1 MRPVIIYIIETFL
14 CSGLFLLLYRMMIL
28 RKVSY
33 GFCRRYLVITMI
45 LSATIPF
52 LNVPLYPSETIYMNV
67 PVMTAPEENVESTTV
82 LKPSASNAAQ
92 NVEADP
98 GGTATGTVSEV
109 RMSADEKWRL
119 FFASVYITG
128 LALSIIIVAWGII
141 AVALIRRKSRIEHTE
156 QYDLAVSDSVE
167 TPFTFMHTVYMAFES
182 DEKTRAHIL
191 SHESSHVRHRHS
203 VERLIMSILRS
214 LYWFN
219 PFMWIAERRL
229 EEVQEWQ
236 ADHDALEDGY
246 DLTEYRI
253 SIIKQ
258 LFGCDPE
265 MASGL
270 KSTFTKKRFLQM
282 KQPEIKGGSGPE
294 ALFAT
299 LLAALLFICFGC
311 GPGNFSSPVKNQG
324 YRIECKD
331 FILSADHF
339 FDADYEAGVL
349 TRRHYVNYKSDATY
363 RNKESVE
370 IYENFNL
377 KYPVTIAVNGADT
390 ASSPNDRALRWVDE
404 STTIIIGHKKSTLE
418 EFKALKEG
426 EYGRIIYNKPRGK
439 QKQFA
444 FVYVEKN
451 RYDEVPSYNY
461 EVKVDRPDLEDMND
475 IVSPRGFGF
484 YEGVFVYQAN
494 HCNVAVPEAKF
505 VIDGERVDYDTFRDY
520 LMHNSLGGL
529 NIFRNDAARKLFGDD
544 AWEVVEI
551 NHKRRTMFISYF
563 QNENGEPVPT
573 LGYGGKQPYSYD
585 EIAQAVNDIKQA
597 NRAAGE
603 LTLIMFRVETYVP
616 DSTYIDLINKCIGN
630 DEDVKLLLTR
640 FKETIKKENGVTI
653 HYNTSTDK
661 IGG

>member
-14 CSGLFLLLYRMMIL
+14 CSGLFLLFYRMMIMK
-28 RKVSY
+28 KVSY

-45 LSATIPF
+45 LSVTIPF
-52 LNVPLYPSETIYMNV
+52 LNVPLYPAETIYMNV

-82 LKPSASNAAQ
+82 LKPSASTTAVHDEPDSRGGLTE
-92 NVEADP
+92 NV
-98 GGTATGTVSEV
+98 TQVK
-109 RMSADEKWRL
+109 MSPIDKWRL
-119 FFASVYITG
+119 FFTSVYVTG
-128 LALSIIIVAWGII
+128 MVLSLVIVAWGMI
-141 AVALIRRKSRIEHTE
+141 AVALIRRRSRIEHTE
-156 QYDLAVSDSVE
+156 QYDLAVSDRVE

-282 KQPEIKGGSGPE
+282 KQPEIKGGSGPK
-294 ALFAT
+294 ALSAT
-299 LLAALLFICFGC
+299 LLAAFLFICFGC

-349 TRRHYVNYKSDATY
+349 TRRHYVNYKSDATK

-475 IVSPRGFGF
+475 VISASSNTVNPM
-484 YEGVFVYQAN
+484 
-494 HCNVAVPEAKF
+494 AVPSI
-505 VIDGERVDYDTFRDY
+505 VMQQVR
-520 LMHNSLGGL
+520 
-529 NIFRNDAARKLFGDD
+529 
-544 AWEVVEI
+544 
-551 NHKRRTMFISYF
+551 
-563 QNENGEPVPT
+563 
-573 LGYGGKQPYSYD
+573 
-585 EIAQAVNDIKQA
+585 
-597 NRAAGE
+597 
-603 LTLIMFRVETYVP
+603 
-616 DSTYIDLINKCIGN
+616 
-630 DEDVKLLLTR
+630 
-640 FKETIKKENGVTI
+640 
-653 HYNTSTDK
+653 
-661 IGG
+661 

>member
-14 CSGLFLLLYRMMIL
+14 CSGLFLLLYRMMIMK
-28 RKVSY
+28 KVSY

-82 LKPSASNAAQ
+82 LKPSASNAAH

-98 GGTATGTVSEV
+98 DGTATETVSEV

-156 QYDLAVSDSVE
+156 QYDLAVSDRVE

-294 ALFAT
+294 ALFTT

-324 YRIECKD
+324 SRIECKD

-349 TRRHYVNYKSDATY
+349 TRRHYVNYKSDATK

-426 EYGRIIYNKPRGK
+426 EYVKIIYNKPRGK

-444 FVYVEKN
+444 FVYVEKD
-451 RYDEVPSYNY
+451 RYEAAAYNY
-461 EVKVDRPDLEDMND
+461 ETKVDRPDLEDMSD
-475 IVSPRGFGF
+475 IISPHGFGF
-484 YEGVFVYQAN
+484 YEGVFIYQTDE
-494 HCNVAVPEAKF
+494 CNVATPGAKF
-505 VIDGERVDYDTFRDY
+505 VIDGERVDYDTFREY
-520 LMHNSLGGL
+520 LMNNTLGGIH
-529 NIFRNDAARKLFGDD
+529 IFRNDAARKLFGDD

-551 NHKRRTMFISYF
+551 NHKRKNLFLHYF
-563 QNENGEPVPT
+563 RNENGEPVPSFWN
-573 LGYGGKQPYSYD
+573 GKNKEISYD
-585 EIAQAVNDIKQA
+585 EIIQAVNDIKET

-603 LTLIMFRVETYVP
+603 ITLVSFRVDSYVP
-616 DSTYIDLINKCIGN
+616 DSLYIDLIDKCIGY
-630 DEDVKLLLTR
+630 DEDVKVLLQR
-640 FKETIKKENGVTI
+640 FKEIIKVEKGIKTNYHT
-653 HYNTSTDK
+653 TTDK

>member
-14 CSGLFLLLYRMMIL
+14 CSGLFLLFYRMMIMK
-28 RKVSY
+28 KVSY

-45 LSATIPF
+45 LSVTIPF
-52 LNVPLYPSETIYMNV
+52 LNVPLYPAETIYMNV

-82 LKPSASNAAQ
+82 LKPSASTTAVHDEPDSRGGLTE
-92 NVEADP
+92 NVIQ
-98 GGTATGTVSEV
+98 VK
-109 RMSADEKWRL
+109 MSPIDKWRL
-119 FFASVYITG
+119 FFTSVYVTG
-128 LALSIIIVAWGII
+128 MVLSLVIVAWGMI
-141 AVALIRRKSRIEHTE
+141 AVALIRRRSRIEHTE
-156 QYDLAVSDSVE
+156 QYDLAVSDRVE

-282 KQPEIKGGSGPE
+282 KQPEIKGAGPE
-294 ALFAT
+294 ALSAT
-299 LLAALLFICFGC
+299 LLAAFLFICFGC
-311 GPGNFSSPVKNQG
+311 GPGHFSSPVNKVG
-324 YRIECKD
+324 TRIECKD

-349 TRRHYVNYKSDATY
+349 TRRHYVNYKSDATNL
-363 RNKESVE
+363 NKESVE

-426 EYGRIIYNKPRGK
+426 DYGRIIYNKPRGK

-461 EVKVDRPDLEDMND
+461 EVKVDRPDLEDMSD
-475 IVSPRGFGF
+475 VISPHGFGF
-484 YEGVFVYQAN
+484 YEGVFVYQTD

-551 NHKRRTMFISYF
+551 NHKRKNLFLHYF
-563 QNENGEPVPT
+563 RNENGEPVPSFWN
-573 LGYGGKQPYSYD
+573 GKNKEISYD
-585 EIAQAVNDIKQA
+585 EIIQAVNDIKET

-603 LTLIMFRVETYVP
+603 MTLVNFRVDSYVP
-616 DSTYIDLINKCIGN
+616 DSLYIDLIDKCIGY
-630 DEDVKLLLTR
+630 DEDVKVLLLR
-640 FKETIKKENGVTI
+640 FKEIIKVEKGIKTIYHT
-653 HYNTSTDK
+653 TTDK

>member
-14 CSGLFLLLYRMMIL
+14 CSGLFLLLYRMMIMK
-28 RKVSY
+28 KVSY

-98 GGTATGTVSEV
+98 DGTATETVSEV

-156 QYDLAVSDSVE
+156 QYDLAVSDRVE

-236 ADHDALEDGY
+236 ADHDALDEGY

-294 ALFAT
+294 ALFTT

-349 TRRHYVNYKSDATY
+349 TRRHYVNYKSDATK

-426 EYGRIIYNKPRGK
+426 EYVKIIYNKPRGK

-444 FVYVEKN
+444 FVYVEKD
-451 RYDEVPSYNY
+451 RYEAAAYNY
-461 EVKVDRPDLEDMND
+461 ETKVDRPDLEDMSD
-475 IVSPRGFGF
+475 IISPHGFGF
-484 YEGVFVYQAN
+484 YEGVFIYQTDE
-494 HCNVAVPEAKF
+494 CNVATPEAKF
-505 VIDGERVDYDTFRDY
+505 VIDGERVDYDTFREY
-520 LMHNSLGGL
+520 LMNNTLGGIH
-529 NIFRNDAARKLFGDD
+529 IFRNDAARKLFGDD

-551 NHKRRTMFISYF
+551 NHKRKNLFLHYF
-563 QNENGEPVPT
+563 RNENGEPVPSFWN
-573 LGYGGKQPYSYD
+573 GKNKEISYD
-585 EIAQAVNDIKQA
+585 EIIQAVNDIKET

-603 LTLIMFRVETYVP
+603 ITLVSFRVDSYVP
-616 DSTYIDLINKCIGN
+616 DSLYIDLIDKCIGY
-630 DEDVKLLLTR
+630 DEDVKVLLQR
-640 FKETIKKENGVTI
+640 FKEIIKVEKGIKTIYHT
-653 HYNTSTDK
+653 TTDK

>member
-14 CSGLFLLLYRMMIL
+14 CSGLFLLLYRMMIMK
-28 RKVSY
+28 KVSY

-98 GGTATGTVSEV
+98 DGTATETVSEV

-156 QYDLAVSDSVE
+156 QYDLAVSDRVE

-294 ALFAT
+294 ALFTT

-349 TRRHYVNYKSDATY
+349 TRRHYANYKSDATK

-426 EYGRIIYNKPRGK
+426 EYVKIIYNKPRGK

-444 FVYVEKN
+444 FVYVEKD
-451 RYDEVPSYNY
+451 RYEAAAYNY
-461 EVKVDRPDLEDMND
+461 ETKVDRPDLEDMSD
-475 IVSPRGFGF
+475 IISPHGFGF
-484 YEGVFVYQAN
+484 YEGVFIYQTDE
-494 HCNVAVPEAKF
+494 CNVATPEAKF
-505 VIDGERVDYDTFRDY
+505 VIDGERVDYDTFREY
-520 LMHNSLGGL
+520 LMNNTLGGIH
-529 NIFRNDAARKLFGDD
+529 IFRNDAARKLFGDD

-551 NHKRRTMFISYF
+551 NHKRKNLFLHYF
-563 QNENGEPVPT
+563 RNENGEPVPSFWN
-573 LGYGGKQPYSYD
+573 GKNKEISYD
-585 EIAQAVNDIKQA
+585 EIIQAVNDIKET

-603 LTLIMFRVETYVP
+603 MTLVSFRVDSYVP
-616 DSTYIDLINKCIGN
+616 DSLYIDLIDKCIGY
-630 DEDVKLLLTR
+630 DEDVKVLLQR
-640 FKETIKKENGVTI
+640 FKEIIKVEKGIKTIYHT
-653 HYNTSTDK
+653 TTDK

>member
-14 CSGLFLLLYRMMIL
+14 CSGLFLLFYRMMIMK
-28 RKVSY
+28 KVSY

-45 LSATIPF
+45 LSVTIPF
-52 LNVPLYPSETIYMNV
+52 LNVPLYPAETIYMNV

-82 LKPSASNAAQ
+82 LKPSASTTAFHDEPDSRGGLTE
-92 NVEADP
+92 NV
-98 GGTATGTVSEV
+98 TQVK
-109 RMSADEKWRL
+109 MSPIDKWKL
-119 FFASVYITG
+119 FFASVYVTG
-128 LALSIIIVAWGII
+128 MVLSLVIVAWGMI
-141 AVALIRRKSRIEHTE
+141 AVALIRRRSRIEHTE
-156 QYDLAVSDSVE
+156 QYDLAVSDRVE

-299 LLAALLFICFGC
+299 LLAAFLFICFGC
-311 GPGNFSSPVKNQG
+311 GPGHFSSPVKNQG
-324 YRIECKD
+324 SRIEFKD

-349 TRRHYVNYKSDATY
+349 TRRHYVNYKSDATNL
-363 RNKESVE
+363 NKESVE

-461 EVKVDRPDLEDMND
+461 EVMVDRPDLEDMSD
-475 IVSPRGFGF
+475 VISPHGFGF
-484 YEGVFVYQAN
+484 YEGVFVYQTDK
-494 HCNVAVPEAKF
+494 CNVAVPEAKF

-573 LGYGGKQPYSYD
+573 LGYGGKKSYSYD
-585 EIAQAVNDIKQA
+585 EIAQAVNDIKEA

-603 LTLIMFRVETYVP
+603 LTLIRFRVETYVP
-616 DSTYIDLINKCIGN
+616 DSTYIDLINKCIGH
-630 DEDVKLLLTR
+630 DEDVKLLLLR
-640 FKETIKKENGVTI
+640 FKDTIKKENGVTI
-653 HYNTSTDK
+653 HYQTSTDK

>member
-14 CSGLFLLLYRMMIL
+14 CSGLFLLFYRMMIMK
-28 RKVSY
+28 KVSY

-45 LSATIPF
+45 LSVTIPF
-52 LNVPLYPSETIYMNV
+52 LNVPLYPAETIYMNV

-82 LKPSASNAAQ
+82 LKPSASTTAVHDEPDSRGGLTE
-92 NVEADP
+92 NV
-98 GGTATGTVSEV
+98 TQVK
-109 RMSADEKWRL
+109 MSPIDKWKL
-119 FFASVYITG
+119 FFASVYVTG
-128 LALSIIIVAWGII
+128 MVLSLVIVAWGMI
-141 AVALIRRKSRIEHTE
+141 AVALIRRRSRIEHTE
-156 QYDLAVSDSVE
+156 QYDLAVSDRVE

-236 ADHDALEDGY
+236 ADHDALEAGY

-282 KQPEIKGGSGPE
+282 KQPEIKGGSGPK
-294 ALFAT
+294 ALSAT
-299 LLAALLFICFGC
+299 LLAAFLFICFGC
-311 GPGNFSSPVKNQG
+311 GPGHFSSPVNKVG
-324 YRIECKD
+324 TRIECKD

-349 TRRHYVNYKSDATY
+349 TRRHYVNYKSDATNL
-363 RNKESVE
+363 NKESVE

-475 IVSPRGFGF
+475 VISPHGFGF
-484 YEGVFVYQAN
+484 YEGVFVYQTD

-505 VIDGERVDYDTFRDY
+505 VIDGERVDYDTFREY
-520 LMHNSLGGL
+520 LMNNSLGGL

-551 NHKRRTMFISYF
+551 NHKRKNLFLHYF
-563 QNENGEPVPT
+563 RNENGEPVPSFWN
-573 LGYGGKQPYSYD
+573 GKNKEISYD
-585 EIAQAVNDIKQA
+585 EIIQAVNDIKET

-603 LTLIMFRVETYVP
+603 MTLVNFRVDSYVP
-616 DSTYIDLINKCIGN
+616 DSLYIDLIDKCIGY
-630 DEDVKLLLTR
+630 DEDVKVLLLR
-640 FKETIKKENGVTI
+640 FKEIIKVEKGIKTIYHT
-653 HYNTSTDK
+653 TTDK

>member
-14 CSGLFLLLYRMMIL
+14 CSGLFLLLYRMMIMK
-28 RKVSY
+28 KVSY
-33 GFCRRYLVITMI
+33 GFCRRYLVVTMI

-98 GGTATGTVSEV
+98 DGTATGTVSEV

-128 LALSIIIVAWGII
+128 LALSIIIVAWSII

-156 QYDLAVSDSVE
+156 QYDLAVSDRVE

-294 ALFAT
+294 ALFTT

-324 YRIECKD
+324 SRIESKD

-349 TRRHYVNYKSDATY
+349 TRRHYANYKSDATK

-426 EYGRIIYNKPRGK
+426 EYVKIIYNKPRGK

-444 FVYVEKN
+444 FVYVEKD
-451 RYDEVPSYNY
+451 RYEAAAYNY
-461 EVKVDRPDLEDMND
+461 ETKVDRPDLEDMSD
-475 IVSPRGFGF
+475 IISPHGFGF
-484 YEGVFVYQAN
+484 YEGVFIYQTDE
-494 HCNVAVPEAKF
+494 CNVATPEAKF
-505 VIDGERVDYDTFRDY
+505 VIDGERVDYDTFREY
-520 LMHNSLGGL
+520 LMNNTLGGIH
-529 NIFRNDAARKLFGDD
+529 IFRNDAARKLFGDD

-551 NHKRRTMFISYF
+551 NHKRKNLFLHYF
-563 QNENGEPVPT
+563 RNENGEPVPSFWN
-573 LGYGGKQPYSYD
+573 GKDKEISYD
-585 EIAQAVNDIKQA
+585 EIIQAINDIKET

-603 LTLIMFRVETYVP
+603 MTLVNFRVDSYVP
-616 DSTYIDLINKCIGN
+616 DSLYIDLIDKCIGY
-630 DEDVKLLLTR
+630 DEDVRVLLTR

>member
-14 CSGLFLLLYRMMIL
+14 CSGLFLLLYRMMIMK
-28 RKVSY
+28 KVSY
-33 GFCRRYLVITMI
+33 GFCRRYMVITMI

-92 NVEADP
+92 NVEADSD
-98 GGTATGTVSEV
+98 GTATETVSEV

-156 QYDLAVSDSVE
+156 QYDLAVSDRVE

-294 ALFAT
+294 ALFTT

-349 TRRHYVNYKSDATY
+349 TRRHYVNYKSDATKL
-363 RNKESVE
+363 NKESVE

-426 EYGRIIYNKPRGK
+426 EYVKIIYNKPRGK

-444 FVYVEKN
+444 FVYVEKD
-451 RYDEVPSYNY
+451 RYEAAAYNY
-461 EVKVDRPDLEDMND
+461 ETKVDRPDLEDMSD
-475 IVSPRGFGF
+475 IISPHGFGF
-484 YEGVFVYQAN
+484 YEGVFIYQTDE
-494 HCNVAVPEAKF
+494 CNVATPEAKF
-505 VIDGERVDYDTFRDY
+505 VIDGERVDYDTFREY
-520 LMHNSLGGL
+520 LMNNTLGGIH
-529 NIFRNDAARKLFGDD
+529 IFRNDAARKLFGDD

-551 NHKRRTMFISYF
+551 NHKRKNLFLHYF
-563 QNENGEPVPT
+563 RNENGEPVPSFWN
-573 LGYGGKQPYSYD
+573 GKNKEISYD
-585 EIAQAVNDIKQA
+585 EIIQAVNDIKET

-603 LTLIMFRVETYVP
+603 ITLVSFRVDSYVP
-616 DSTYIDLINKCIGN
+616 DSLYIDLIDKCIGY
-630 DEDVKLLLTR
+630 DEDVKVLLQR
-640 FKETIKKENGVTI
+640 FKEIIKVEKGIKTIYHT
-653 HYNTSTDK
+653 TTDK

>member
-14 CSGLFLLLYRMMIL
+14 CSGLFLLFYRMMIMK
-28 RKVSY
+28 KVSY

-45 LSATIPF
+45 LSVTIPF
-52 LNVPLYPSETIYMNV
+52 LNVPLYPAETIYMNV

-82 LKPSASNAAQ
+82 LKPSASTTAVHDEPDSRGGLTE
-92 NVEADP
+92 NV
-98 GGTATGTVSEV
+98 TQVK
-109 RMSADEKWRL
+109 MSPIDKWRL
-119 FFASVYITG
+119 FFTSVYVTG
-128 LALSIIIVAWGII
+128 MVLSLVIVAWGMI
-141 AVALIRRKSRIEHTE
+141 AVALIRRRSRIEHTE
-156 QYDLAVSDSVE
+156 QYDLAVSDRVE

-294 ALFAT
+294 ALSAT
-299 LLAALLFICFGC
+299 LLAAFLFICFGC
-311 GPGNFSSPVKNQG
+311 GPGHFSSPVNKVG
-324 YRIECKD
+324 ARIECKD

-349 TRRHYVNYKSDATY
+349 TRRHYVNYKSDATSL
-363 RNKESVE
+363 NKESVE

-461 EVKVDRPDLEDMND
+461 EVKVDRPDLEDMSD
-475 IVSPRGFGF
+475 VISPHGFGF
-484 YEGVFVYQAN
+484 YEGVFVYQTDE
-494 HCNVAVPEAKF
+494 CNVAVPEAKF

-551 NHKRRTMFISYF
+551 NHKRKTMFISYF

-585 EIAQAVNDIKQA
+585 EIAQAINDIKQA

-603 LTLIMFRVETYVP
+603 LTLIRFRVETYVP
-616 DSTYIDLINKCIGN
+616 DSTYIDLINKCIGH
-630 DEDVKLLLTR
+630 DEDVRVLLIR